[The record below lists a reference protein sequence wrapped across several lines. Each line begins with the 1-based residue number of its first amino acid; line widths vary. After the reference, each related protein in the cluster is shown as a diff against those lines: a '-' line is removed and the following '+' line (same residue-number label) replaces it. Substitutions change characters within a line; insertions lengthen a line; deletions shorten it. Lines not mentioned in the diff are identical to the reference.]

1 VDVFADGGGGGVKA
15 KTVEQ
20 VLPVLSEA
28 IRLVRF
34 DAGMSEKDFAVRVFS
49 TRRAVRQMEKGLSP
63 NLWTLL
69 KIGEIAKPGPAKD
82 AIISELRVRISAC
95 PLLKVVA

>member
-1 VDVFADGGGGGVKA
+1 MKA

-20 VLPVLSEA
+20 ALPVLSEA

-34 DAGMSEKDFAVRVFS
+34 DAGMSEKDFAVRVCCS
-49 TRRAVRQMEKGLSP
+49 PRTLRLIERGKGLTSI
-63 NLWTLL
+63 WTLL
-69 KIGEIAKPGPAKD
+69 KVGEIARPGPAKD
-82 AIISELRVRISAC
+82 AIISELQARISAY